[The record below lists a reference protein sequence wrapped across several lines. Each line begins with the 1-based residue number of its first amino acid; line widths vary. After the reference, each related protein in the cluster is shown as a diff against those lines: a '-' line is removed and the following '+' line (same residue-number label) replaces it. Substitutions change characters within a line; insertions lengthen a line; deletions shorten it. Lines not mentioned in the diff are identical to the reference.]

1 MKTPHFTPEQME
13 ARVARFKALQ
23 PSKKSYSIE
32 TVGVPG
38 EAYNL
43 LADNE
48 VFVLLAPQGN
58 KRSAARPAILGDPG
72 LEVVIVQCK
81 PGHGPALH
89 AHTRTNEI
97 FVCMS
102 GRYELM
108 WGDEGEHS
116 VFLEPFDMFAVP
128 KGVFRSFRNA
138 SEDPTARMLVMV
150 QGGVEDA
157 FNDVYFD
164 ARVGDAIEERWG
176 AEVRKNFK
184 NIGITFEG
192 ADPR

>member
-1 MKTPHFTPEQME
+1 MDN
-13 ARVARFKALQ
+13 
-23 PSKKSYSIE
+23 
-32 TVGVPG
+32 VGVPG
-38 EAYNL
+38 EAYNY

-48 VFVLLAPQGN
+48 VYVMLAPEGN
-58 KRSAARPAILGDPG
+58 KRAAARPAITGDAG
-72 LEVVIVQCK
+72 LEVVIVQCQ

-108 WGDEGEHS
+108 WGDKGENS

-128 KGVFRSFRNA
+128 KGVFRRFRNA
-138 SEDPTARMLVMV
+138 SEDPSARMMVMV

-164 ARVGDAIEERWG
+164 SSVGEAIEAKWG
-176 AEVRKNFK
+176 KVVHGNFK